1 MSAGSCE
8 ESVSAV
14 LDTLFDGA
22 ILLAGDPVRAEALVV
37 DATAGACAEYARSY
51 TGADFDTWLITRMI
65 RRWLDAHG
73 LTDMDES
80 VVEADVRRAGHLDE
94 VVGELARIEADAP
107 DALPELV
114 RSAMNELPLAQRA
127 VLWMVNVAG
136 FSYAE
141 AAKAVGSD
149 RFVVAE
155 TLYAARRS
163 LQYLLAAALRGDG
176 QANAGAA

>member
-37 DATAGACAEYARSY
+37 DATVGACDEYSRSY
-51 TGADFDTWLITRMI
+51 TGADFDTWLVTRMI
-65 RRWLDAHG
+65 RRWFDAHG
-73 LTDMDES
+73 TADSDES
-80 VVEADVRRAGHLDE
+80 ILEAEMRGAGHLDD
-94 VVGELARIEADAP
+94 VLTELARIEQDTP

-114 RSAMNELPLAQRA
+114 RGAMSELPLVQRA

-136 FSYAE
+136 FSYADT
-141 AAKAVGSD
+141 ARAVGSD
-149 RFVVAE
+149 RFAVGK
-155 TLYAARRS
+155 TLYAARHS
-163 LQYLLAAALRGDG
+163 LQYLLALALRGEGRAD
-176 QANAGAA
+176 AGAA

>member
-1 MSAGSCE
+1 MSAGWCE

-37 DATAGACAEYARSY
+37 DATTGACAEYSRSF
-51 TGADFDTWLITRMI
+51 TDADFDTWLITRMV

-73 LTDMDES
+73 VADIDEPS
-80 VVEADVRRAGHLDE
+80 PEADVRRAGRLDDVLE
-94 VVGELARIEADAP
+94 ELGQIEADAP
-107 DALPELV
+107 DALPDLV
-114 RSAMNELPLAQRA
+114 RSAMNELPLAHRA

-141 AAKAVGSD
+141 AATAVGSD

-155 TLYAARRS
+155 TLFAARRS
-163 LQYLLAAALRGDG
+163 LQYLLAAALRGEERTD
-176 QANAGAA
+176 AGAA